1 MTTGATKK
9 SHVKRMER
17 GGWQAA
23 GEEGEHGGGV
33 KDTDSG
39 QHTGGGERDV
49 AAMARQHLA
58 AALLLAPGA
67 VQCKES
73 HILALA
79 STAKMGR
86 SNTPLGK

>member
-33 KDTDSG
+33 KDTDTADSIL
-39 QHTGGGERDV
+39 V
-49 AAMARQHLA
+49 AASEM
-58 AALLLAPGA
+58 
-67 VQCKES
+67 
-73 HILALA
+73 
-79 STAKMGR
+79 
-86 SNTPLGK
+86 